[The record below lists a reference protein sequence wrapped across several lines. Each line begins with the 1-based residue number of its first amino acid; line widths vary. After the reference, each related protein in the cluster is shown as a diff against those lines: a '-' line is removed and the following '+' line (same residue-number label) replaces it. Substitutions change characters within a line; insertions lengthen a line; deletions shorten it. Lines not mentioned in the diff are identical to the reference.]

1 MAEVKWLPEALDDL
15 ERLFAFLREKNPAA
29 AARAAQTILDGAD
42 LLLTSPRL
50 GRPPPTPMP
59 DRTQRRELFLP
70 FASSA
75 YVLPSPQHSY
85 LLEDDD
91 TPVIIRVWHNREV
104 RAP

>member
-50 GRPPPTPMP
+50 GRPMP

-75 YVLPSPQHSY
+75 YVLRY
-85 LLEDDD
+85 LLEDDA

-104 RAP
+104 RDS

>member
-50 GRPPPTPMP
+50 GRPMP

-75 YVLPSPQHSY
+75 YVL
-85 LLEDDD
+85 
-91 TPVIIRVWHNREV
+91 R
-104 RAP
+104 

>member
-50 GRPPPTPMP
+50 GRPMP

-75 YVLPSPQHSY
+75 YVLRY